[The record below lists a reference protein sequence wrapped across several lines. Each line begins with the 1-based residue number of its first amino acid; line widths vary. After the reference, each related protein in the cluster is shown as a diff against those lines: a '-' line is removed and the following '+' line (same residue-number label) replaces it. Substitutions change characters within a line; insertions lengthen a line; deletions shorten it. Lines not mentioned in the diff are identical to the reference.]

1 MSALFLAVVAALLAA
16 LGDVFQ
22 RRVTRVQPDHLTG
35 TWRLLGNL
43 VRHPVWL
50 AGAGLSLAGLSTHVL
65 ALSLGA
71 ITVVQPVLVLELPF
85 AVIVAAWLSR
95 ERLAARDG
103 WAIVLMAL
111 GVVAFVSCLAP
122 TGGDP
127 GSVSPGTWAVG
138 LGVLLAGAGVLTLAG
153 ARATANRRAGLLGA
167 AAGVGYGTTA
177 VLVSAVGA
185 VAPRGA
191 AAVLGAWPLY
201 GAVVVGVGS
210 FVLLQNALAAG
221 RLMATAPGL
230 TLVNPLVAVLGGVL
244 LFGETPRPGVWVL
257 GVVAGAALLVA
268 GTVRLTGSPTLA
280 DGGGDRRPRRNA
292 RFATVTPGA
301 ARATPRVAGST
312 RGPHALSPSEGEIR

>member
-1 MSALFLAVVAALLAA
+1 MSALLLAVVAALLAA

-50 AGAGLSLAGLSTHVL
+50 AGAVLSLAGLSTHVV
-65 ALSLGA
+65 ALSLGE

-85 AVIVAAWLSR
+85 AVIIAAWLSR

-103 WAIVLMAL
+103 WAIVLMAV
-111 GVVAFVSCLAP
+111 GVAVFVSCLAP

-127 GSVSPGTWAVG
+127 GSVSPGAWAVG
-138 LGVLLAGAGVLTLAG
+138 LGVLLTGAGVLTLAG
-153 ARATANRRAGLLGA
+153 ARTTANRRAGLLGA
-167 AAGVGYGTTA
+167 AAGVGYGATA

-185 VAPRGA
+185 VAHQGA

-201 GAVVVGVGS
+201 GAVAVGVGS

-230 TLVNPLVAVLGGVL
+230 TLVNPLVAVLCGVL
-244 LFGETPRPGVWVL
+244 LFGETPRPGVWVV
-257 GVVAGAALLVA
+257 GAVAGAALLVA
-268 GTVRLTGSPTLA
+268 GTVRLAGSPALT
-280 DGGGDRRPRRNA
+280 DGSGDRRAHRNA
-292 RFATVTPGA
+292 RFATVTPRA

-312 RGPHALSPSEGEIR
+312 RGPHALPPSEGQIR

>member
-1 MSALFLAVVAALLAA
+1 MPALFLAVVAALLAA

-50 AGAGLSLAGLSTHVL
+50 LGVVMSLAGLGTHVL
-65 ALSLGA
+65 ALSLGE

-85 AVIVAAWLSR
+85 AVLIASWLSR

-103 WAIVLMAL
+103 WAIALMAL
-111 GVVAFVSCLAP
+111 GVAAFVSCLAP
-122 TGGDP
+122 TGGSP
-127 GSVSPGTWAVG
+127 GSVPPGTWAVG
-138 LGVLLAGAGVLTLAG
+138 LGVLLVGMGVLTLAG
-153 ARATANRRAGLLGA
+153 ARAAANRRAGLLGA

-191 AAVLGAWPLY
+191 AAVLGAWQLY
-201 GAVVVGVGS
+201 VAVAVGVVS

-221 RLMATAPGL
+221 RLMASAPGL
-230 TLVNPLVAVLGGVL
+230 TLVNPLVAVLCGVL

-257 GVVAGAALLVA
+257 GAAVGAALLVA
-268 GTVRLTGSPTLA
+268 GTVRLAGSPALA
-280 DGGGDRRPRRNA
+280 GGGGPRRPREDG
-292 RFATVTPGA
+292 RFVRVTPGA
-301 ARATPRVAGST
+301 ARTTPRARGSA
-312 RGPHALSPSEGEIR
+312 RGPRTLPPSEGQPR